1 MTADNIIFLTSF
13 LKSIPQPLPGKPFFL
28 LKKSYSFGN
37 IIFIKVYYPSPGLNE
52 KLSATV
58 GEKEPG

>member
-1 MTADNIIFLTSF
+1 MTADDIIFPTSF

-37 IIFIKVYYPSPGLNE
+37 IIFIKEYYPAPGLNE
-52 KLSATV
+52 K
-58 GEKEPG
+58 